1 MKKNITHIAY
11 HLAVVILSAGIAFSL
26 PVMIRYIAQKV
37 LIYWSLI
44 ENEELFLVAT
54 EVAAAIILI
63 IFMNAVVKDWRL
75 RKSAGLAR
83 TAGLADAC
91 LETSL
96 LARRR
101 LKKLKEEQGSGRN
114 AMIIGSTGFRTFTE
128 PSGDLHRVLQNCREA
143 KIMLLDPLKDGMI
156 ARAKSLADPHLTPEC
171 FREQI
176 IRSIDFLK
184 GLKAHRKNIRLKLY
198 HDAPLLKLAILG
210 DYLFLRHYP
219 AGSNVRAMPEF
230 AFKHDRNGGLFDL
243 FYQYF
248 VSQWF
253 DPAIPEYDLDTDEL
267 IHRDRAGNEVRREKF
282 NEVVMEF

>member
-11 HLAVVILSAGIAFSL
+11 HLVVVVISAGIAISL

-63 IFMNAVVKDWRL
+63 VFVNAVVKDWRL
-75 RKSAGLAR
+75 RKSAGLAQ
-83 TAGLADAC
+83 TAGLVDAC
-91 LETSL
+91 FESSL

-101 LKKLKEEQGSGRN
+101 LRKLKEEQGNGRN
-114 AMIIGSTGFRTFTE
+114 IMIIGSTGYQTFTD
-128 PSGDLHRVLQNCREA
+128 PSGDLHEVLQNCREA
-143 KIMLLDPLKDGMI
+143 KIMLLDPLKDGVI
-156 ARAKSLADPHLTPEC
+156 ARAKSLADPDLTPE
-171 FREQI
+171 FIREQT

-184 GLKAHRKNIRLKLY
+184 GLKEQGKNIRLKLY
-198 HDAPLLKLAILG
+198 HKSPLLKLAIFG

-219 AGSNVRAMPEF
+219 AGLNVRVMPEF
-230 AFKHDRNGGLFDL
+230 AFRHDRNGGLFDL

-267 IHRDRAGNEVRREKF
+267 VHRDRAGNEVKRERF